1 MLWDVV
7 ETQCHCPS
15 VATVWNADKA
25 RSPVVFYSGTTDG
38 DILAV
43 VDVQNCFLKEAGW
56 ERRLKCFRT
65 TKREGGRD
73 DEERKLI
80 HVREFYIYILAVK
93 WLSAALYGFPC

>member
-43 VDVQNCFLKEAGW
+43 VDVQNCFLKVAGW
-56 ERRLKCFRT
+56 ERRGKEIITNAEMFSHN
-65 TKREGGRD
+65 KEKGRER
-73 DEERKLI
+73 
-80 HVREFYIYILAVK
+80 
-93 WLSAALYGFPC
+93 